1 MSIVILIAIGV
12 AILIVLGFFA
22 VNRWSSP
29 ARDRA
34 KSEALRTNRQMSG
47 TEQENRG
54 TGIN

>member
-1 MSIVILIAIGV
+1 MSIVILIAIGI

-29 ARDRA
+29 ARDRQ
-34 KSEALRTNRQMSG
+34 KSEQLRRNRQMTG
-47 TEQENRG
+47 TERESRG

>member
-1 MSIVILIAIGV
+1 MSIVILVAIGI

-29 ARDRA
+29 AHDRQ
-34 KSEALRTNRQMSG
+34 KSEQLRRNRQMTG
-47 TEQENRG
+47 TERESRG

>member
-1 MSIVILIAIGV
+1 MSIVILIAIGI

-29 ARDRA
+29 ARDRQ
-34 KSEALRTNRQMSG
+34 KSEELRRNRQMTG
-47 TEQENRG
+47 TERESRG